1 MFVEQLSKIGGGGLT
16 FTVKLHLVTVPQVS
30 VAVQLT
36 VVVPMGKVEPLGGV
50 QVRDGGGLQPPL
62 AELE

>member
-1 MFVEQLSKIGGGGLT
+1 MTLDEQVSTIGGR
-16 FTVKLHLVTVPQVS
+16 VTVTEKLQLVAFPQVS

-36 VVVPMGKVEPLGGV
+36 MVVPKGKMVPLPGV
-50 QVRDGGGLQPPL
+50 QYSDGGGLQPPL

>member
-1 MFVEQLSKIGGGGLT
+1 MFDEQVSTIGVRVT
-16 FTVKLHLVTVPQVS
+16 VTVKLQFVPVPQVS

-36 VVVPMGKVEPLGGV
+36 VVVPMGKVEPLNGV
-50 QVRDGGGLQPPL
+50 QYSDGGGLQPPL